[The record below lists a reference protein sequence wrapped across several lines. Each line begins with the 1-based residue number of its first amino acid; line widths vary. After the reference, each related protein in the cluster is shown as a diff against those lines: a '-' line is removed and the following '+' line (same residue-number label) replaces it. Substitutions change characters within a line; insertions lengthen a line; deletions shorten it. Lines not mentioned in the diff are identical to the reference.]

1 MERGRYLSHAVCECF
16 ECHTPLRS
24 DELVEPDPSKLGA
37 GDILNKKERHVAP
50 NITPDPETGAGR
62 WTDEQLIRA
71 IREGIGHDG
80 RRLSLVMPY
89 WKLSILTDDDVRSI
103 VAYLRSLPPIRNRLP
118 HWIPLR
124 DAEPPPEPPRRP
136 ATNADLTT
144 VLGRGEYLAH
154 LAGCVHCHTARPLVG
169 TEWER
174 RKDLEFGGG
183 PPVRGQANLRRARG
197 GPGIRLV
204 GRRRMPEPEELR
216 HQSQPHDRSVGHP
229 VLRRDHLHPDDPDRQ
244 GRGCAS
250 PDPRDALVRVS
261 QADRRGPEGDL
272 RSFSARV
279 PPVRHR
285 VSNTDPPTFCPRLR
299 PVPRPGGLEHPLANR
314 LARRPGCAGTPGRTL
329 PAGSPLSSRPR
340 GCRRERRRPAAR
352 ARTCASPG
360 GW

>member
-1 MERGRYLSHAVCECF
+1 MAHRRRLTPAAMRRSAAGLALALLIVTLGALSSSPARSGVSVARGRYLAHGVCECF

-24 DELVEPDPSKLGA
+24 DELVEPDPLKLGA

-50 NITPDPETGAGR
+50 NITPDRETGAGN
-62 WTDEQLIRA
+62 WTDDQLIRA
-71 IREGIGHDG
+71 IRDGIGHDG

-144 VLGRGEYLAH
+144 VLGRGEYLVH
-154 LAGCVHCHTARPLVG
+154 LAGCAHCHTARPLVG

-183 PPVRGQANLRRARG
+183 RRFSAKPTFDELEDDPGFASPPA
-197 GPGIRLV
+197 
-204 GRRRMPEPEELR
+204 RMPEP
-216 HQSQPHDRSVGHP
+216 RSFVTSP
-229 VLRRDHLHPDDPDRQ
+229 NLTTDPSGIQYYDENIFVQTIRT
-244 GRGCAS
+244 GKVAG
-250 PDPRDALVRVS
+250 VRPLTR
-261 QADRRGPEGDL
+261 AMLWFEFRKLTDEDLKAIFLYL
-272 RSFSARV
+272 RSR

-285 VSNTDPPTFCPRLR
+285 VSNTDPPTFCPVCGRYH
-299 PVPRPGGLEHPLANR
+299 GLGEFN
-314 LARRPGCAGTPGRTL
+314 
-329 PAGSPLSSRPR
+329 GS
-340 GCRRERRRPAAR
+340 
-352 ARTCASPG
+352 
-360 GW
+360 